1 MKEFAYSEPCLD
13 EEDKKAVLEVLNS
26 KQLEFAYSEPCLDE
40 EDKKAVLEVLNSK
53 QLTQGKRSLL
63 FEEAL
68 CEFLGVKHAL
78 VFNSATSALLTL
90 YRNFSDFNA
99 DCNEI
104 ITTPISFVATAN
116 MLLESGYKPVFA
128 EIKNDGNIDELA
140 LEKLIN
146 ERTKAI
152 VSVDYAGKSVEIG
165 SIQKLC
171 KRHSLSFLSDSS
183 HALGSEYQNKKVG
196 GFALAS
202 VFSFHAIKPITTAE
216 GGAVVTNDG
225 ELYEKMK
232 LFRSHGMLKK
242 DFFEGEV
249 KSIGHNFRLNEIQSA
264 LGLSQLKKAP
274 LLMQKREEIALVY
287 DRIFK
292 DNPYFTPLHPLL
304 KDKSSNHLYPILM
317 RQKFFT
323 CKKLILENLHKH
335 GILAQV
341 HYKPI
346 YQYQLYQQLFNTA
359 PLKSAEDFY
368 RAEISLPCHA
378 NLDLGSV
385 QNIAHGVLKTFENL
399 KVK

>member
-1 MKEFAYSEPCLD
+1 MK
-13 EEDKKAVLEVLNS
+13 
-26 KQLEFAYSEPCLDE
+26 EFAYSEPCLDE

-63 FEEAL
+63 FEKAL

-146 ERTKAI
+146 KKTKAI

-216 GGAVVTNDG
+216 GGAVVTNDS

-274 LLMQKREEIALVY
+274 FLMQKREEIALVY

-323 CKKLILENLHKH
+323 CKKLILENLHKR

-359 PLKSAEDFY
+359 PLKSAQDFY

-378 NLDLGSV
+378 NLDLESV
-385 QNIAHGVLKTFENL
+385 QNIAHGVLKTFEDL
-399 KVK
+399 KVE

>member
-1 MKEFAYSEPCLD
+1 MK
-13 EEDKKAVLEVLNS
+13 
-26 KQLEFAYSEPCLDE
+26 EFAYSEPCLDE

-196 GFALAS
+196 DFALAS

-216 GGAVVTNDG
+216 GGAVVTNDS
-225 ELYEKMK
+225 ELHEKMK
-232 LFRSHGMLKK
+232 WFRSHGMLKK

-274 LLMQKREEIALVY
+274 LLMQKREEIALIY

-378 NLDLGSV
+378 NLDLESV
-385 QNIAHGVLKTFENL
+385 QNIAHGVLKTFEDL
-399 KVK
+399 KIE

>member
-1 MKEFAYSEPCLD
+1 MR
-13 EEDKKAVLEVLNS
+13 
-26 KQLEFAYSEPCLDE
+26 EFAYSEPCLDE

-90 YRNFSDFNA
+90 YRNFSDFSA

-146 ERTKAI
+146 EKTKAV

-216 GGAVVTNDG
+216 GGAVVTNDN

-232 LFRSHGMLKK
+232 WFRSHGMIKK

-249 KSIGHNFRLNEIQSA
+249 KSIGYNFRLNEIQSA

-274 LLMQKREEIALVY
+274 FLMQKREEIALTY

-323 CKKLILENLHKH
+323 CKKLILENLHKR

-378 NLDLGSV
+378 NLDLESV

-399 KVK
+399 KIE

>member
-1 MKEFAYSEPCLD
+1 MK
-13 EEDKKAVLEVLNS
+13 
-26 KQLEFAYSEPCLDE
+26 EFAYSEPCLDE

-90 YRNFSDFNA
+90 YRNFSDFSA

-171 KRHSLSFLSDSS
+171 KRYSLSFLSDSS

-216 GGAVVTNDG
+216 GGAVVTNDN

-232 LFRSHGMLKK
+232 LFRSHGMIKK

-323 CKKLILENLHKH
+323 CKKLILENLHKR

-359 PLKSAEDFY
+359 PLKSTEDFY

-378 NLDLGSV
+378 NLNLESV
-385 QNIAHGVLKTFENL
+385 KTIAHGVLKTFEDL
-399 KVK
+399 KIE

>member
-1 MKEFAYSEPCLD
+1 MK
-13 EEDKKAVLEVLNS
+13 
-26 KQLEFAYSEPCLDE
+26 EFAYSEPCLDE

-116 MLLESGYKPVFA
+116 MLLESGYTPVFA
-128 EIKNDGNIDELA
+128 GIKNDGNIDELA

-146 ERTKAI
+146 KKTKAI

-171 KRHSLSFLSDSS
+171 KKHSLSFLSDSS

-216 GGAVVTNDG
+216 GGAVVTNDS

-323 CKKLILENLHKH
+323 CKKLILENLHKR

-378 NLDLGSV
+378 NLDLESV
-385 QNIAHGVLKTFENL
+385 QNIAHGVLKTFEDL
-399 KVK
+399 KIE

>member
-1 MKEFAYSEPCLD
+1 MK
-13 EEDKKAVLEVLNS
+13 
-26 KQLEFAYSEPCLDE
+26 EFAYSEPCLDE

-128 EIKNDGNIDELA
+128 EIKNDGNIDELV

-152 VSVDYAGKSVEIG
+152 VSVDYAGKSVEIE

-216 GGAVVTNDG
+216 GGAVVTNDS
-225 ELYEKMK
+225 ELYEKIK

-249 KSIGHNFRLNEIQSA
+249 KNIGHNFRLNEIQSA

-274 LLMQKREEIALVY
+274 LLMQKREEIALAY

-323 CKKLILENLHKH
+323 CKKLILENLHKR

-378 NLDLGSV
+378 NLDLESV

-399 KVK
+399 KIE

>member
-1 MKEFAYSEPCLD
+1 MK
-13 EEDKKAVLEVLNS
+13 
-26 KQLEFAYSEPCLDE
+26 EFAYSEPCLDE

-146 ERTKAI
+146 EKTKAI

-216 GGAVVTNDG
+216 GGAVVTNDN

-232 LFRSHGMLKK
+232 WFRSHGMIRK

-274 LLMQKREEIALVY
+274 LLMQKREEIALIY

-323 CKKLILENLHKH
+323 CKKLILENLHKR

-359 PLKSAEDFY
+359 PLKSAQDFY

-378 NLDLGSV
+378 NLDLEST
-385 QNIAHGVLKTFENL
+385 QTIAHGVLKTFENL
-399 KVK
+399 KIE

>member
-1 MKEFAYSEPCLD
+1 MK
-13 EEDKKAVLEVLNS
+13 
-26 KQLEFAYSEPCLDE
+26 EFAYSEPCLDE

-116 MLLESGYKPVFA
+116 MLLESDYKPVFA

-146 ERTKAI
+146 EKTKAI

-171 KRHSLSFLSDSS
+171 KKHSLHFLSDSS

-216 GGAVVTNDG
+216 GGAVVTNDN

-232 LFRSHGMLKK
+232 WFRSHGMIKK

-323 CKKLILENLHKH
+323 CKKLILENLHKR

-359 PLKSAEDFY
+359 PLKSAQDFY

-378 NLDLGSV
+378 NLDLESV
-385 QNIAHGVLKTFENL
+385 QNIAHGVLKTFEDL
-399 KVK
+399 KIE

>member
-1 MKEFAYSEPCLD
+1 MK
-13 EEDKKAVLEVLNS
+13 
-26 KQLEFAYSEPCLDE
+26 EFAYSEPCLDE

-146 ERTKAI
+146 KKTKAI

-232 LFRSHGMLKK
+232 WFRSHGMIKK

-323 CKKLILENLHKH
+323 CKKLILENLHKR

-368 RAEISLPCHA
+368 CAEISLPCHA
-378 NLDLGSV
+378 NLDLESA
-385 QNIAHGVLKTFENL
+385 QTIAHGVLKTFENL
-399 KVK
+399 KIE

>member
-1 MKEFAYSEPCLD
+1 MKEFAYSEP
-13 EEDKKAVLEVLNS
+13 
-26 KQLEFAYSEPCLDE
+26 YLDE

-146 ERTKAI
+146 EKTKAI

-232 LFRSHGMLKK
+232 WFRSHGMIKK

-274 LLMQKREEIALVY
+274 LLMQKREEIALAY

-323 CKKLILENLHKH
+323 CKKLILENLHKR

-359 PLKSAEDFY
+359 PLKSAENFY

-378 NLDLGSV
+378 NLDLENV
-385 QNIAHGVLKTFENL
+385 QNIAHGVLKTFEDF
-399 KVK
+399 KIE

>member
-1 MKEFAYSEPCLD
+1 MK
-13 EEDKKAVLEVLNS
+13 
-26 KQLEFAYSEPCLDE
+26 EFAYSEPCLDE

-128 EIKNDGNIDELA
+128 GIKNDGNIDELA

-146 ERTKAI
+146 KRTKAI
-152 VSVDYAGKSVEIG
+152 VSVDYAGKSVEVE

-225 ELYEKMK
+225 ELYEKIK
-232 LFRSHGMLKK
+232 LFRSHGMIKK

-323 CKKLILENLHKH
+323 CKKLILENLHKR

-359 PLKSAEDFY
+359 PLKSTEDFY

-378 NLDLGSV
+378 NLDLESV
-385 QNIAHGVLKTFENL
+385 QNIAHGVLKTFEGF
-399 KVK
+399 KIE

>member
-1 MKEFAYSEPCLD
+1 MK
-13 EEDKKAVLEVLNS
+13 
-26 KQLEFAYSEPCLDE
+26 EFAYSEPCLDE

-78 VFNSATSALLTL
+78 VFNSATSVLLTL
-90 YRNFSDFNA
+90 YRNFSDFDA

-116 MLLESGYKPVFA
+116 MLLESGYTPVFA
-128 EIKNDGNIDELA
+128 EVKNDGNIDELA
-140 LEKLIN
+140 LEKLITKK
-146 ERTKAI
+146 TKAI
-152 VSVDYAGKSVEIG
+152 VSVDYAGKSVEIE
-165 SIQKLC
+165 SIQELC
-171 KRHSLSFLSDSS
+171 KKHSLSFLSDSS

-196 GFALAS
+196 SFALAS

-216 GGAVVTNDG
+216 GGAVVTNDS

-323 CKKLILENLHKH
+323 CKKLILEDLHKL

-359 PLKSAEDFY
+359 PLKSAQDFY
-368 RAEISLPCHA
+368 NAEISLPCHA
-378 NLDLGSV
+378 NLDLESV
-385 QNIAHGVLKTFENL
+385 KNIAHGVLKTFEGFNRMCS
-399 KVK
+399 V

>member
-1 MKEFAYSEPCLD
+1 MK
-13 EEDKKAVLEVLNS
+13 
-26 KQLEFAYSEPCLDE
+26 EFAYSEPCLDE

-90 YRNFSDFNA
+90 YRNFSDFSA

-146 ERTKAI
+146 EKTKAI

-232 LFRSHGMLKK
+232 WFRSHGMIKK

-378 NLDLGSV
+378 NLDLESV
-385 QNIAHGVLKTFENL
+385 QNIAHGVLKTFEDL
-399 KVK
+399 KIE

>member
-1 MKEFAYSEPCLD
+1 MK
-13 EEDKKAVLEVLNS
+13 
-26 KQLEFAYSEPCLDE
+26 EFAYSEPCLDE

-90 YRNFSDFNA
+90 YRNFSDFSA

-128 EIKNDGNIDELA
+128 GIKNDGNIDELA
-140 LEKLIN
+140 LEKLISKK
-146 ERTKAI
+146 TKAI
-152 VSVDYAGKSVEIG
+152 VSVDYAGKSVEIE

-183 HALGSEYQNKKVG
+183 HALGSEHQNKKVG

-216 GGAVVTNDG
+216 GGAVVTNDN

-232 LFRSHGMLKK
+232 WFRSHGMIKK

-274 LLMQKREEIALVY
+274 LLMQKREKIALVY

-323 CKKLILENLHKH
+323 CKKLILENLHKR

-378 NLDLGSV
+378 NLDLESV
-385 QNIAHGVLKTFENL
+385 QNIAHGVLKTFEDL
-399 KVK
+399 KIE

>member
-1 MKEFAYSEPCLD
+1 MK
-13 EEDKKAVLEVLNS
+13 
-26 KQLEFAYSEPCLDE
+26 EFAYSEPCLDE

-53 QLTQGKRSLL
+53 QLTQGKCSLL

-116 MLLESGYKPVFA
+116 MLLESGYRPVFA
-128 EIKNDGNIDELA
+128 EVKNDGNIDELA
-140 LEKLIN
+140 LEKLITKK
-146 ERTKAI
+146 TKAI
-152 VSVDYAGKSVEIG
+152 VSVDYAGKSVEVG

-171 KRHSLSFLSDSS
+171 KKHSLSFLSDSS

-216 GGAVVTNDG
+216 GGAVVTNDS

-287 DRIFK
+287 DKIFK

-304 KDKSSNHLYPILM
+304 KDQSSNHLYPILM
-317 RQKFFT
+317 DQKFFT
-323 CKKLILENLHKH
+323 CKKLILENLHKR

-368 RAEISLPCHA
+368 NAEISLPCHA
-378 NLDLGSV
+378 NLNLESV
-385 QNIAHGVLKTFENL
+385 QNIAHGVLKTFESFNRMGFI
-399 KVK
+399 

>member
-1 MKEFAYSEPCLD
+1 MK
-13 EEDKKAVLEVLNS
+13 
-26 KQLEFAYSEPCLDE
+26 EFAYSEPCLDE

-90 YRNFSDFNA
+90 YRNFNDFSA

-146 ERTKAI
+146 KKTKAV

-216 GGAVVTNDG
+216 GGAVVTNDS

-232 LFRSHGMLKK
+232 WFRSHGMIKK

-274 LLMQKREEIALVY
+274 LLMQKREEIALTY

-323 CKKLILENLHKH
+323 CKKLILENLHKR

-368 RAEISLPCHA
+368 CAEISLPCHA
-378 NLDLGSV
+378 NLDLESV

-399 KVK
+399 KIE

>member
-1 MKEFAYSEPCLD
+1 MK
-13 EEDKKAVLEVLNS
+13 
-26 KQLEFAYSEPCLDE
+26 EFAYSEPCLDE

-146 ERTKAI
+146 EKTKAI

-232 LFRSHGMLKK
+232 WFRSHGMIKK

-323 CKKLILENLHKH
+323 CKKLILENLHKR

-378 NLDLGSV
+378 NLDLESV
-385 QNIAHGVLKTFENL
+385 QNIAHGVLKTFESF
-399 KVK
+399 KIE

>member
-1 MKEFAYSEPCLD
+1 MK
-13 EEDKKAVLEVLNS
+13 
-26 KQLEFAYSEPCLDE
+26 EFAYSEPCLDE

-90 YRNFSDFNA
+90 YRNFSDFSA

-116 MLLESGYKPVFA
+116 MLLESGYRPVFA
-128 EIKNDGNIDELA
+128 EVKNDGNIDELA
-140 LEKLIN
+140 LEKLITKK
-146 ERTKAI
+146 TKAI
-152 VSVDYAGKSVEIG
+152 VSVDYAGKSVEVG

-171 KRHSLSFLSDSS
+171 KKHSLSFLSDSS
-183 HALGSEYQNKKVG
+183 HALGSEYHNKKVG

-274 LLMQKREEIALVY
+274 FLMQKREEAALVY

-323 CKKLILENLHKH
+323 CKKLILESLHKI

-368 RAEISLPCHA
+368 NAEISLPCHA
-378 NLDLGSV
+378 NLNLESV
-385 QNIAHGVLKTFENL
+385 KNIAHSVLKTFEGFNRISS
-399 KVK
+399 V

>member
-1 MKEFAYSEPCLD
+1 MK
-13 EEDKKAVLEVLNS
+13 
-26 KQLEFAYSEPCLDE
+26 EFAYSEPCLDE

-90 YRNFSDFNA
+90 YRNFSGFNA
-99 DCNEI
+99 HCNEI

-116 MLLESGYKPVFA
+116 MLLESGYTPVFA
-128 EIKNDGNIDELA
+128 EVKNDGNIDELA

-146 ERTKAI
+146 EKTKAI
-152 VSVDYAGKSVEIG
+152 VSVDYAGKSVEIE
-165 SIQKLC
+165 SIQELC
-171 KRHSLSFLSDSS
+171 KKHSLSFLSDSS

-196 GFALAS
+196 SFALAS

-216 GGAVVTNDG
+216 GGAVVTNDS

-323 CKKLILENLHKH
+323 FKRSILESLHKR

-368 RAEISLPCHA
+368 NAEISLPCHA
-378 NLDLGSV
+378 NLNLE
-385 QNIAHGVLKTFENL
+385 NAKAIAHGVLKTFEDL
-399 KVK
+399 KIE

>member
-1 MKEFAYSEPCLD
+1 MK
-13 EEDKKAVLEVLNS
+13 
-26 KQLEFAYSEPCLDE
+26 EFAYSEPCLDE

-146 ERTKAI
+146 KKTKAI

-216 GGAVVTNDG
+216 GGAVVTNDN

-232 LFRSHGMLKK
+232 WFRSHGMIKK

-323 CKKLILENLHKH
+323 CKKLILENLHKR

-346 YQYQLYQQLFNTA
+346 YQYQLYQQLFNAA

-378 NLDLGSV
+378 NLDLESV
-385 QNIAHGVLKTFENL
+385 QNIAHGVLKTFEDL
-399 KVK
+399 KIE

>member
-1 MKEFAYSEPCLD
+1 MK
-13 EEDKKAVLEVLNS
+13 
-26 KQLEFAYSEPCLDE
+26 EFAYSEPCLDE

-90 YRNFSDFNA
+90 YRNFSGFSA

-116 MLLESGYKPVFA
+116 MLLESGYTPVFA
-128 EIKNDGNIDELA
+128 GIKNDGNIDELA

-171 KRHSLSFLSDSS
+171 KKHSLSFLSDSS

-274 LLMQKREEIALVY
+274 FLMQKREEAALVY

-323 CKKLILENLHKH
+323 CKKLILESLHKI

-368 RAEISLPCHA
+368 NAEISLPCHA
-378 NLDLGSV
+378 NLNLESV
-385 QNIAHGVLKTFENL
+385 QNIAHSVLKTFEGFNRISS
-399 KVK
+399 V

>member
-1 MKEFAYSEPCLD
+1 MK
-13 EEDKKAVLEVLNS
+13 
-26 KQLEFAYSEPCLDE
+26 EFAYSEPCLDE

-90 YRNFSDFNA
+90 YRNFSDFSA

-128 EIKNDGNIDELA
+128 EVKNDGNIDELA

-146 ERTKAI
+146 KKTKAI
-152 VSVDYAGKSVEIG
+152 VSVDYAGKSVEIE

-171 KRHSLSFLSDSS
+171 KKHSLSFLSDSS

-232 LFRSHGMLKK
+232 WFRSHGMIKK

-274 LLMQKREEIALVY
+274 LLMQKREEIALIY

-292 DNPYFTPLHPLL
+292 DNPCFTPLHPLL

-317 RQKFFT
+317 HQKFFT

-359 PLKSAEDFY
+359 PLKNAEDFY

-378 NLDLGSV
+378 NLDLESV
-385 QNIAHGVLKTFENL
+385 QNIAHGVLKTFEDL
-399 KVK
+399 KIE

>member
-1 MKEFAYSEPCLD
+1 MK
-13 EEDKKAVLEVLNS
+13 
-26 KQLEFAYSEPCLDE
+26 EFAYSEPCLDE

-128 EIKNDGNIDELA
+128 GIKNDGNIDELA

-146 ERTKAI
+146 KKTKAI

-232 LFRSHGMLKK
+232 WFRSHGMIKK

-323 CKKLILENLHKH
+323 CKKLILENLHKR

-378 NLDLGSV
+378 NLDLESV
-385 QNIAHGVLKTFENL
+385 QNIAHGVLKTFEDL
-399 KVK
+399 KIE

>member
-1 MKEFAYSEPCLD
+1 MK
-13 EEDKKAVLEVLNS
+13 
-26 KQLEFAYSEPCLDE
+26 EFAYSEPCLDE

-90 YRNFSDFNA
+90 YRNFSGFNA

-146 ERTKAI
+146 EKTKAI
-152 VSVDYAGKSVEIG
+152 VSVDYAGKSVEIE

-232 LFRSHGMLKK
+232 SFRSHGMIKK

-323 CKKLILENLHKH
+323 CKKLILENLHKR

-378 NLDLGSV
+378 NLDLESV

-399 KVK
+399 KIE

>member
-1 MKEFAYSEPCLD
+1 MK
-13 EEDKKAVLEVLNS
+13 
-26 KQLEFAYSEPCLDE
+26 EFAYSEPCLDE

-146 ERTKAI
+146 EKTKAI
-152 VSVDYAGKSVEIG
+152 VSVDYAGKSVEIE

-225 ELYEKMK
+225 ELHEKMK
-232 LFRSHGMLKK
+232 WFRSHGMIKK

-274 LLMQKREEIALVY
+274 LLMQKREEIALTY

-323 CKKLILENLHKH
+323 CKKLILENLHKC

-346 YQYQLYQQLFNTA
+346 YQYQLYQQLFNTT
-359 PLKSAEDFY
+359 PLKSAQDFY
-368 RAEISLPCHA
+368 CAEISLPCHA
-378 NLDLGSV
+378 NLDLESV
-385 QNIAHGVLKTFENL
+385 QNIAHGVLKTFESF
-399 KVK
+399 KIE

>member
-1 MKEFAYSEPCLD
+1 MK
-13 EEDKKAVLEVLNS
+13 
-26 KQLEFAYSEPCLDE
+26 EFAYSEPCLDE

-146 ERTKAI
+146 KKTKAI

-171 KRHSLSFLSDSS
+171 KKHSLSFLSDSS

-225 ELYEKMK
+225 ELHEKMK
-232 LFRSHGMLKK
+232 WFRSHGMLKK

-264 LGLSQLKKAP
+264 LGLSQLKKAS

-323 CKKLILENLHKH
+323 CKKLILENLHKR

-378 NLDLGSV
+378 NLDLESV

-399 KVK
+399 KIE

>member
-1 MKEFAYSEPCLD
+1 MK
-13 EEDKKAVLEVLNS
+13 
-26 KQLEFAYSEPCLDE
+26 EFAYSEPCLDE

-146 ERTKAI
+146 EKTKAI

-216 GGAVVTNDG
+216 GGAVVTNDS
-225 ELYEKMK
+225 ELHEKMK
-232 LFRSHGMLKK
+232 LFRSHGMIKK

-274 LLMQKREEIALVY
+274 LLMQKREEIALIY

-323 CKKLILENLHKH
+323 CKKLILENLHKR

-378 NLDLGSV
+378 NLDLESV

-399 KVK
+399 KIE

>member
-1 MKEFAYSEPCLD
+1 MK
-13 EEDKKAVLEVLNS
+13 
-26 KQLEFAYSEPCLDE
+26 EFAYSEPCLDE

-146 ERTKAI
+146 EKTKAI

-216 GGAVVTNDG
+216 GGAVVTNDN

-232 LFRSHGMLKK
+232 WFRSHGMIKK

-323 CKKLILENLHKH
+323 CKKLILENLHKR

-359 PLKSAEDFY
+359 PLKSAQDFY

-378 NLDLGSV
+378 NLDLESA
-385 QNIAHGVLKTFENL
+385 QTIAHGVLKTFEDL
-399 KVK
+399 KIE

>member
-13 EEDKKAVLEVLNS
+13 KEDKKAVLEVLNS
-26 KQLEFAYSEPCLDE
+26 KQI
-40 EDKKAVLEVLNSK
+40 
-53 QLTQGKRSLL
+53 TQGKRSLL

-99 DCNEI
+99 HCNEI

-116 MLLESGYKPVFA
+116 MLLESGYTPVFA
-128 EIKNDGNIDELA
+128 EVKNDGNIDELV
-140 LEKLIN
+140 LEKLITKK
-146 ERTKAI
+146 TKAI
-152 VSVDYAGKSVEIG
+152 VSVDYAGKSVEIEN
-165 SIQKLC
+165 IQELC
-171 KRHSLSFLSDSS
+171 KKHSLSFLSDSS

-196 GFALAS
+196 SFALAS

-216 GGAVVTNDG
+216 GGAVVTNNS

-232 LFRSHGMLKK
+232 SFRSHGMLKK

-274 LLMQKREEIALVY
+274 LLMQKREEIALTY

-323 CKKLILENLHKH
+323 CKKLILENLHKR

-378 NLDLGSV
+378 NLNLESV
-385 QNIAHGVLKTFENL
+385 QNIAHGVLKTFESF
-399 KVK
+399 KIE

>member
-1 MKEFAYSEPCLD
+1 MK
-13 EEDKKAVLEVLNS
+13 
-26 KQLEFAYSEPCLDE
+26 EFAYSEPCLDE

-171 KRHSLSFLSDSS
+171 KKHSLSFLSDSS

-216 GGAVVTNDG
+216 GGAVVTNDN

-232 LFRSHGMLKK
+232 WFRSHGMIKK

-274 LLMQKREEIALVY
+274 LLMQKREEAALIY
-287 DRIFK
+287 DGIFK

-323 CKKLILENLHKH
+323 CKKLILENLHKR

-378 NLDLGSV
+378 NLNSESV
-385 QNIAHGVLKTFENL
+385 HNIAHGVLKTFEDL
-399 KVK
+399 KIE

>member
-1 MKEFAYSEPCLD
+1 MK
-13 EEDKKAVLEVLNS
+13 
-26 KQLEFAYSEPCLDE
+26 EFAYSEPCLDE

-146 ERTKAI
+146 KKTKAI

-225 ELYEKMK
+225 ELYERMK
-232 LFRSHGMLKK
+232 WFRSHGMIKK

-323 CKKLILENLHKH
+323 CKKLILENLHKR

-359 PLKSAEDFY
+359 PLKNAEDFY

-378 NLDLGSV
+378 NLDLESV
-385 QNIAHGVLKTFENL
+385 QNIAHGVLKTFEDL
-399 KVK
+399 KIE

>member
-1 MKEFAYSEPCLD
+1 MK
-13 EEDKKAVLEVLNS
+13 
-26 KQLEFAYSEPCLDE
+26 EFAYSEPCLDE

-53 QLTQGKRSLL
+53 QLTQGERSLL

-146 ERTKAI
+146 EKTKAI
-152 VSVDYAGKSVEIG
+152 VSVDYAGKSVEIE

-216 GGAVVTNDG
+216 GGAVVTNDNK
-225 ELYEKMK
+225 LYEKMK
-232 LFRSHGMLKK
+232 WFRSHGMIKK

-323 CKKLILENLHKH
+323 CKKLILENLHKR

-359 PLKSAEDFY
+359 PLKSAQDFY

-378 NLDLGSV
+378 NLDLESV
-385 QNIAHGVLKTFENL
+385 HNIAHGVLKTFEDL
-399 KVK
+399 KIE

>member
-1 MKEFAYSEPCLD
+1 MK
-13 EEDKKAVLEVLNS
+13 
-26 KQLEFAYSEPCLDE
+26 EFAYSEPCLDE

-99 DCNEI
+99 HCNEI

-116 MLLESGYKPVFA
+116 MLLESGYTPVFA
-128 EIKNDGNIDELA
+128 GIKNDGNIDELA
-140 LEKLIN
+140 LEKLITKK
-146 ERTKAI
+146 TKAI
-152 VSVDYAGKSVEIG
+152 VSVDYAGKSVEIE

-171 KRHSLSFLSDSS
+171 KKHSLSFLSDSS

-216 GGAVVTNDG
+216 GGAVVTNDS

-249 KSIGHNFRLNEIQSA
+249 KSLGHNFRLNEIQSA

-274 LLMQKREEIALVY
+274 LLMQKREEAALTY

-323 CKKLILENLHKH
+323 RKKLILENLHKC

-378 NLDLGSV
+378 NLNLESV

-399 KVK
+399 KIE

>member
-1 MKEFAYSEPCLD
+1 MK
-13 EEDKKAVLEVLNS
+13 
-26 KQLEFAYSEPCLDE
+26 EFAYSEPCLDE

-90 YRNFSDFNA
+90 YRNFSNFSA

-146 ERTKAI
+146 EKTKAI

-232 LFRSHGMLKK
+232 WFRSHGMIKK

-274 LLMQKREEIALVY
+274 FLMQKREEIALTY
-287 DRIFK
+287 DKIFK

-323 CKKLILENLHKH
+323 CKKLILENLHKR

-378 NLDLGSV
+378 NLDLESV
-385 QNIAHGVLKTFENL
+385 QNIAHGVLKTFEDL
-399 KVK
+399 KIE

>member
-13 EEDKKAVLEVLNS
+13 EEDKKAVLEV
-26 KQLEFAYSEPCLDE
+26 F
-40 EDKKAVLEVLNSK
+40 NSK

-146 ERTKAI
+146 EKTKAI

-216 GGAVVTNDG
+216 GGAVVTNDS

-232 LFRSHGMLKK
+232 WFRSHGMLKK

-323 CKKLILENLHKH
+323 CKKLILENLHKR

-359 PLKSAEDFY
+359 PLKSAQDFY
-368 RAEISLPCHA
+368 CAEISLPCHA
-378 NLDLGSV
+378 NLDLESA
-385 QNIAHGVLKTFENL
+385 QTIAHGVLKTFEDL
-399 KVK
+399 KIE

>member
-1 MKEFAYSEPCLD
+1 MK
-13 EEDKKAVLEVLNS
+13 
-26 KQLEFAYSEPCLDE
+26 EFAYSEPCLDE

-99 DCNEI
+99 HCNEI

-116 MLLESGYKPVFA
+116 MLLESGYRPVFA
-128 EIKNDGNIDELA
+128 EVKNDGNIDELA
-140 LEKLIN
+140 LEKLITKK
-146 ERTKAI
+146 TKAI

-165 SIQKLC
+165 SIQELC
-171 KRHSLSFLSDSS
+171 KKHSLSFLSDSS

-216 GGAVVTNDG
+216 GGAVVTNNS

-249 KSIGHNFRLNEIQSA
+249 KSIGHNLRLNEIQSA

-274 LLMQKREEIALVY
+274 LLMQKREEIALTY

-304 KDKSSNHLYPILM
+304 KDKSSNHLYAILM

-323 CKKLILENLHKH
+323 FKRSILENLHKL

-368 RAEISLPCHA
+368 NAEISLPCHA
-378 NLDLGSV
+378 NLDLESV
-385 QNIAHGVLKTFENL
+385 QNIAHGVLKTFEGF
-399 KVK
+399 KIE

>member
-1 MKEFAYSEPCLD
+1 MK
-13 EEDKKAVLEVLNS
+13 
-26 KQLEFAYSEPCLDE
+26 EFAYSEPCLDE

-90 YRNFSDFNA
+90 YRNFSGFNA

-128 EIKNDGNIDELA
+128 GIKNDGNIDELA
-140 LEKLIN
+140 LEKLITKK
-146 ERTKAI
+146 TKAI
-152 VSVDYAGKSVEIG
+152 VSVDYAGKSVEVG

-171 KRHSLSFLSDSS
+171 KKHSLSFLSDSS

-216 GGAVVTNDG
+216 GGAVVTNDS
-225 ELYEKMK
+225 ELHEKMK

-249 KSIGHNFRLNEIQSA
+249 KSVGHNFRLNEIQSA

-274 LLMQKREEIALVY
+274 FLMQKREEAALTY
-287 DRIFK
+287 DKIFK

-323 CKKLILENLHKH
+323 CKKLILENLHKI

-378 NLDLGSV
+378 NLNLESV

-399 KVK
+399 KIE

>member
-1 MKEFAYSEPCLD
+1 MK
-13 EEDKKAVLEVLNS
+13 
-26 KQLEFAYSEPCLDE
+26 EFAYSEPCLDE

-63 FEEAL
+63 FEGAL

-90 YRNFSDFNA
+90 YRNFSDFDA

-146 ERTKAI
+146 EKTKAI

-232 LFRSHGMLKK
+232 WFRSHGMIKK

-274 LLMQKREEIALVY
+274 LLMQKREEIALIY

-359 PLKSAEDFY
+359 PLKSAQDFY

-378 NLDLGSV
+378 NLDLESV
-385 QNIAHGVLKTFENL
+385 QNIAHGVLKTFEDL
-399 KVK
+399 KVE

>member
-1 MKEFAYSEPCLD
+1 MK
-13 EEDKKAVLEVLNS
+13 
-26 KQLEFAYSEPCLDE
+26 EFAYSEPCLDE

-53 QLTQGKRSLL
+53 QLTQGRRSLL

-146 ERTKAI
+146 EKTKAI

-232 LFRSHGMLKK
+232 WFRSHGMIKK

-317 RQKFFT
+317 RQKFST
-323 CKKLILENLHKH
+323 CKKLILENLHKR

-378 NLDLGSV
+378 NLDLESV

-399 KVK
+399 KIE

>member
-1 MKEFAYSEPCLD
+1 MK
-13 EEDKKAVLEVLNS
+13 
-26 KQLEFAYSEPCLDE
+26 EFAYSEPCLDE

-90 YRNFSDFNA
+90 YRNFSNFNA

-232 LFRSHGMLKK
+232 WFRSHGMIKK

-249 KSIGHNFRLNEIQSA
+249 KSIGHNFRLNEIQST

-323 CKKLILENLHKH
+323 CKKLILENLHKR

-346 YQYQLYQQLFNTA
+346 YQYQLYQQLFDTA

-378 NLDLGSV
+378 NLDLESV

-399 KVK
+399 KIE